1 MYLAEAWKV
10 LSCQMNTLEASFLE
24 LDLRDQGAEVE
35 LSMIQKSRVL
45 FGGSDDSLGR
55 ESQAVFSL

>member
-1 MYLAEAWKV
+1 MESFKL
-10 LSCQMNTLEASFLE
+10 QMNTLEASFLE